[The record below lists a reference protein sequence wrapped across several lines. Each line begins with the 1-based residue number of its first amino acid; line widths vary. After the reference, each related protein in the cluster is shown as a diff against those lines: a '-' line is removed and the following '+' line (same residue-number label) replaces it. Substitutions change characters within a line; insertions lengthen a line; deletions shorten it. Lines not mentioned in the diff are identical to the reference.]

1 MKTIYWFLVFTQ
13 SKLDKQWWWDDG
25 GAGGKD
31 CEWKKRKSYHN
42 RHHKLGLWLFNC
54 FLSFAVDLLKLSYC
68 KMCLTIS
75 ISVTLYNRDFLFV
88 LISSHVEKKFEMI
101 ESKFLFSGHLNTN
114 KNNTHFKT
122 CFKLSSRLVFFWA
135 NSDYKEMSGTH
146 SSNSSCRPLSCSF
159 AWNQDFAAI
168 FSSSTKRTEITQSRP
183 QGFSVFLSFL
193 AMLLY
198 FTYIANFFLR
208 PH

>member
-1 MKTIYWFLVFTQ
+1 
-13 SKLDKQWWWDDG
+13 
-25 GAGGKD
+25 
-31 CEWKKRKSYHN
+31 
-42 RHHKLGLWLFNC
+42 
-54 FLSFAVDLLKLSYC
+54 
-68 KMCLTIS
+68 
-75 ISVTLYNRDFLFV
+75 
-88 LISSHVEKKFEMI
+88 MI
-101 ESKFLFSGHLNTN
+101 ESKFLLSGQLNTK

-135 NSDYKEMSGTH
+135 NSVYKEMSGTH

-168 FSSSTKRTEITQSRP
+168 FSSSTKRTEMTQSRP

-198 FTYIANFFLR
+198 ILPISQTFSFVHTRWLMKNKPRDLSQSETENICMNIIMLIYSNFSYNQKVKLPWDLHWQNKANKLKISIDRFVSDKY
-208 PH
+208 